1 MRGLAFDVVH
11 IINRRANILRND
23 IAALQTFDKTPER
36 MKERRALV
44 ICRVSDNDAFA
55 AAGRKLGQGVLV
67 AHGVRQAEHI
77 GDRFT
82 LIVIR
87 PHAAAAERRAKL
99 GAVNGDDGAQAAIPI
114 ATE

>member
-11 IINRRANILRND
+11 IINRRANILCND

-55 AAGRKLGQGVLV
+55 AAG
-67 AHGVRQAEHI
+67 
-77 GDRFT
+77 
-82 LIVIR
+82 
-87 PHAAAAERRAKL
+87 
-99 GAVNGDDGAQAAIPI
+99 
-114 ATE
+114 

>member
-1 MRGLAFDVVH
+1 VVH
-11 IINRRANILRND
+11 TINRRADTLRND
-23 IAALQTFDKTPER
+23 IAALQTFNKTPAR

-99 GAVNGDDGAQAAIPI
+99 GAVNGDDGAQAAIPV